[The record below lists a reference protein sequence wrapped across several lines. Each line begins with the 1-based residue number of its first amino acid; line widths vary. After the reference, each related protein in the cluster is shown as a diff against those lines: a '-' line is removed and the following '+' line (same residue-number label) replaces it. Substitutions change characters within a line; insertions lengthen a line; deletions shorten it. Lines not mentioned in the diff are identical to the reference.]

1 MKGIQLKRSLLC
13 FAMVFCIVF
22 SLCGCKNDNA
32 EEEETTAETT
42 LQTYSEEELNAM
54 AKNMPEIVFVSAYQ
68 VDDDNI
74 FGCYVTKKGKVKLY
88 DFRKI
93 APDEIYDVRDVYDRL
108 EEAEVSE
115 IKPYTVQPDIDSVQA
130 SDLYSATEED
140 MVDYYKNLLQINGSF
155 LMTGIGIP
163 DWERNKYNS
172 MECYGIR
179 LNTSGEIEFVL
190 LEKNMQGYMSY
201 YDNEYSNQLADE
213 LNYMM
218 WELYNYAFENK
229 NRNAWSEIYTGS
241 ENMENNY

>member
-1 MKGIQLKRSLLC
+1 MKGIKLKRSLLC
-13 FAMVFCIVF
+13 FAVVFCIIF
-22 SLCGCKNDNA
+22 SLCGCEKNNA
-32 EEEETTAETT
+32 EDKETTAETT
-42 LQTYSEEELNAM
+42 LQTLRYSEEELEAM

-68 VDDDNI
+68 VDDENI

-108 EEAEVSE
+108 EEAEISE

-155 LMTGIGIP
+155 FMTGIGIL

-179 LNTSGEIEFVL
+179 LNTSGDIEFIL
-190 LEKNMQGYMSY
+190 LKKYIQGFMSY
-201 YDNEYSNQLADE
+201 YDNRYSNQLADE

-229 NRNAWSEIYTGS
+229 NVWSEIYTDS
-241 ENMENNY
+241 ENIKK